1 MTNRL
6 EELLPEPTQLDYGLR
21 LQLGDTQLYTKEQ
34 MIQFAKTI
42 LNESYDVV
50 RGFTYLEEMGS
61 IYDGEPDHYEELEAA
76 ECLEKHFNT
85 QFWTD
90 NE

>member
-6 EELLPEPTQLDYGLR
+6 EELLPEPTPLDYGLR
-21 LQLGDTQLYTKEQ
+21 LQIGDTQLYTKEQ

-61 IYDGEPDHYEELEAA
+61 TYDGEPDHYEELEAA